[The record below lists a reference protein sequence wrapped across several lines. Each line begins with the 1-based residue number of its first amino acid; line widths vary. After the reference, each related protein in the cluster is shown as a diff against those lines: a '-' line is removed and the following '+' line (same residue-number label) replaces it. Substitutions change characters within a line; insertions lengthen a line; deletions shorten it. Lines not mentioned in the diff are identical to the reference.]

1 MASVY
6 PTNEFKKNVKLEIDN
21 IPFSI
26 VEFQHVSPGKGSAFT
41 RTKLKNLLNG
51 NVIERTFKSG
61 DRVPAANVEMK
72 EMTFLFKD
80 GNGFNFMNSEN
91 YEQIV
96 ISAEQIGDLALF
108 MQDNM
113 AVQVLHYNDK
123 PINVDLPTFVEL
135 VVTQC
140 APAFKGDT
148 VTGGTK
154 PATLE
159 TGAVVNV
166 PFHISEGDKIK
177 VDTRDSAYVEKVNK

>member
-61 DRVPAANVEMK
+61 ERIPAADVEMK

-80 GNGFNFMNSEN
+80 ANGFNFMNTEN
-91 YEQIV
+91 YEQII
-96 ISAEQIGDLALF
+96 ISAQQIGELALF

-113 AVQVLHYNDK
+113 SVQ
-123 PINVDLPTFVEL
+123 
-135 VVTQC
+135 
-140 APAFKGDT
+140 
-148 VTGGTK
+148 
-154 PATLE
+154 
-159 TGAVVNV
+159 
-166 PFHISEGDKIK
+166 
-177 VDTRDSAYVEKVNK
+177 